1 MHNEKMTESI
11 HKRLSDNRKNLLH
24 VMDGILNKTLTTHD
38 LQEACKASDKV
49 LEDVKEDI
57 KKLGKI

>member
-1 MHNEKMTESI
+1 VIIE
-11 HKRLSDNRKNLLH
+11 KNLLH

-38 LQEACKASDKV
+38 LQEACKVSDKV

-57 KKLGKI
+57 KKRGNS

>member
-38 LQEACKASDKV
+38 LQEACKVSDKV

-57 KKLGKI
+57 KKLGNS